1 MLEIK
6 NIFRPISRLDIAE
19 ETMSELEEC
28 QQKFSKLKR
37 KEKKKNKKNRWEHPQ
52 NCGIITKV

>member
-6 NIFRPISRLDIAE
+6 NIFRPISKLDIAE

-28 QQKFSKLKR
+28 QQKFSKLKC